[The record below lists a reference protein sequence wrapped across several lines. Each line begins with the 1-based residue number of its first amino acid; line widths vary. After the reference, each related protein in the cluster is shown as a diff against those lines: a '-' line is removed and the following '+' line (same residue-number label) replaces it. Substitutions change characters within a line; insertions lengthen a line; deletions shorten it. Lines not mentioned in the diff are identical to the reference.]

1 MIKLNWAKKKR
12 ETNGKIGSTNQHGM
26 LADFSVAQRNRPHR
40 WFPQSAYSL
49 TEPGTSSFPFTLT
62 GMNSIETANKI
73 DNKYKNIT
81 LKWKHVNLF

>member
-1 MIKLNWAKKKR
+1 MAKLV
-12 ETNGKIGSTNQHGM
+12 QHGM

-73 DNKYKNIT
+73 DNKYYIKVET
-81 LKWKHVNLF
+81 CKFVLKIL